1 MNLEFGGFDVEGFGR
16 DEGFSEDF
24 GAPEEEAVGAQPPS
38 AVGCHGF
45 GFRTHYLHPVPTIE
59 DLLREQDAARLN
71 ETDDYQRV
79 EVALKALGADSTS
92 IRMFSRLD
100 KKNEPNYKLLQQG
113 KMQQSDTIAGKLLKR
128 LMGSAEEK
136 QVEKLDVSK
145 MPEFEK
151 VAKYLGP
158 SGTYV
163 QTREDGW
170 FISGAVLK
178 KN

>member
-1 MNLEFGGFDVEGFGR
+1 M
-16 DEGFSEDF
+16 
-24 GAPEEEAVGAQPPS
+24 EA
-38 AVGCHGF
+38 
-45 GFRTHYLHPVPTIE
+45 
-59 DLLREQDAARLN
+59 
-71 ETDDYQRV
+71 
-79 EVALKALGADSTS
+79 ALKSLGADSTS
-92 IRMFSRLD
+92 MRMFSRLD

-113 KMQQSDTIAGKLLKR
+113 KMHQSDTIAGKLLNR
-128 LMGSAEEK
+128 LMGSPEEE
-136 QVEKLDVSK
+136 QNIEKLDVSK

-163 QTREDGW
+163 QTRDDGW

>member
-1 MNLEFGGFDVEGFGR
+1 M
-16 DEGFSEDF
+16 
-24 GAPEEEAVGAQPPS
+24 EA
-38 AVGCHGF
+38 
-45 GFRTHYLHPVPTIE
+45 
-59 DLLREQDAARLN
+59 
-71 ETDDYQRV
+71 
-79 EVALKALGADSTS
+79 ALKSLGAKSTS
-92 IRMFSRLD
+92 MRMFSRLD

-113 KMQQSDTIAGKLLKR
+113 KMQQSDTIAGKLLNR
-128 LMGSAEEK
+128 LMGSAEEDK
-136 QVEKLDVSK
+136 KVEKLDVSK